1 MSPESLFHFAA
12 RHTYVG
18 PRTRTKEL
26 TMEWFAGSLLRWHVV
41 SDETGGTFT
50 LGEALVRP
58 GGEPPVHVH
67 AREDETF
74 YVLEGKITFQR
85 GHERIEA
92 RPGDA
97 VLMPRG
103 VQHGFAVRTETAR
116 LLQAFTPGG
125 LEEAFKALSEPAA
138 FAGLPPAPAGPP
150 SPEAFDAMTAKFA
163 EHGVEFTGP
172 PLT

>member
-1 MSPESLFHFAA
+1 
-12 RHTYVG
+12 
-18 PRTRTKEL
+18 
-26 TMEWFAGSLLRWHVV
+26 MEWFAGSLLRWHVV
-41 SDETGGTFT
+41 SDETGGTFA

-67 AREDETF
+67 SREDETF
-74 YVLEGKITFQR
+74 YVLEGEITCQR
-85 GHERIEA
+85 GHERIDA

-125 LEEAFKALSEPAA
+125 LEEAFRSLSEPAA
-138 FAGLPPAPAGPP
+138 FDRLPPAPEGPP
-150 SPEAFDAMTAKFA
+150 SPEAVEAMTTKFVD
-163 EHGVEFTGP
+163 HGVEFTGP
-172 PLT
+172 PLAAMPAAG

>member
-1 MSPESLFHFAA
+1 
-12 RHTYVG
+12 
-18 PRTRTKEL
+18 
-26 TMEWFAGSLLRWHVV
+26 MEWFAGSLLRWHVM
-41 SDETGGTFT
+41 SDETDGTFA

-74 YVLEGKITFQR
+74 YVLEGEITFQR
-85 GHERIEA
+85 GHERIDA
-92 RPGDA
+92 GPGDA

-103 VQHGFAVRTETAR
+103 VQHGFAVRTDTAR

-125 LEEAFKALSEPAA
+125 LEEAFRALSEPAA
-138 FAGLPPAPAGPP
+138 FDGLPPAPDGPP
-150 SPEAFDAMTAKFA
+150 PPEAVEAMTAKFA

>member
-1 MSPESLFHFAA
+1 LAP
-12 RHTYVG
+12 Y
-18 PRTRTKEL
+18 PTKEQ
-26 TMEWFAGSLLRWHVV
+26 TMEWFAGSLLRWHVD
-41 SDETGGTFT
+41 SDDTDGTFA

-74 YVLEGKITFQR
+74 YVLQGEITFQR

-92 RPGDA
+92 RAGDA

-103 VQHGFAVRTETAR
+103 VQHGFAVRTDTAR

-125 LEEAFKALSEPAA
+125 LEEAFRALSEPAA
-138 FAGLPPAPAGPP
+138 FDGLPPAPAGPP
-150 SPEAFDAMTAKFA
+150 PPTAVQAMTAAFA
-163 EHGVEFTGP
+163 ERGVEFTGP
-172 PLT
+172 PLPVLLAANS